1 MDTYADSYT
10 SYQAD
15 LAYRREQ
22 LVAGLDASRARRAAG
37 ARRARRARRPGLGQ
51 ERRSRSLARAD
62 LARGA

>member
-22 LVAGLDASRARRAAG
+22 LVAGLDASRSRRAG
-37 ARRARRARRPGLGQ
+37 RARRARRRGLGQ
-51 ERRSRSLARAD
+51 QRRSRSLTRAD

>member
-22 LVAGLDASRARRAAG
+22 LVTGLGASRRNSRTG
-37 ARRARRARRPGLGQ
+37 RTRWSRLLGR
-51 ERRSRSLARAD
+51 ETGDPALTRAD